1 MIYIVIGIYLLALAI
16 QFDFRGKGSA
26 ATRKFHFRLAF
37 LILVALMAF
46 RYRVGGDTIRYMASY
61 ENMYG
66 TIDSFDIGSR
76 LQPLWLLLNNF
87 LHSISPKFLLFQIV
101 HVLFINTVFFS
112 FFKKY
117 SKYLFVAIFLY
128 YIYPYFIFNMEVI
141 RESFAIAFFLLSIDA
156 CLRKR
161 WLIYY
166 LYIAVALLFHAG
178 AIFLIIVPFL
188 FNWKIRPLS
197 ILAICG
203 AGVVAMYLFQN
214 TSIFNNY
221 TILLNIEEQGR
232 TFLERESNI
241 NGYIAPL
248 LFRILFPAI
257 IYYIGIK
264 RGLNKDKLAPLFFFI
279 LSVSILTT
287 ILPQLYRL
295 FNYLRL
301 LEVVLCANVLYLI
314 QHTESPRYR
323 VAFPNLYILPILL
336 LILMNQVGRFQFKD
350 SSYIY
355 PNTHFY
361 NRYYPYYSVFN
372 PEISV
377 MREMMVRN
385 EFYHNNEY

>member
-166 LYIAVALLFHAG
+166 LYIAIAFLFHAG

-188 FNWKIRPLS
+188 SNWKIRPLS
-197 ILAICG
+197 IFAICG
-203 AGVVAMYLFQN
+203 AGVVVLHFFLN
-214 TSIFNNY
+214 TSFANTY
-221 TILLNIEEQGR
+221 MLLNNIEEQGR
-232 TFLERESNI
+232 AYISIKSNI

-257 IYYIGIK
+257 IYY
-264 RGLNKDKLAPLFFFI
+264 
-279 LSVSILTT
+279 LS
-287 ILPQLYRL
+287 
-295 FNYLRL
+295 
-301 LEVVLCANVLYLI
+301 LI
-314 QHTESPRYR
+314 H
-323 VAFPNLYILPILL
+323 I
-336 LILMNQVGRFQFKD
+336 
-350 SSYIY
+350 
-355 PNTHFY
+355 
-361 NRYYPYYSVFN
+361 
-372 PEISV
+372 
-377 MREMMVRN
+377 
-385 EFYHNNEY
+385 

>member
-26 ATRKFHFRLAF
+26 TTRKFHFRLAF

-46 RYRVGGDTIRYMASY
+46 RYRVGGDTLRYMDSY
-61 ENMYG
+61 EHMYG
-66 TIDSFDIGSR
+66 AIDTFDIGGR

-166 LYIAVALLFHAG
+166 LYIAIAFLFHAG

-188 FNWKIRPLS
+188 SNWKIRPLS
-197 ILAICG
+197 IFAICG
-203 AGVVAMYLFQN
+203 AGVVVLHFFLN
-214 TSIFNNY
+214 TSFANTY
-221 TILLNIEEQGR
+221 MLLNNIEEQGR
-232 TFLERESNI
+232 AYISIKSNI

-279 LSVSILTT
+279 LSVSVLTT
-287 ILPQLYRL
+287 IFPQLYRL

-314 QHTESPRYR
+314 QHTESSRYR

-336 LILMNQVGRFQFKD
+336 LIIANQVVRYQFD
-350 SSYIY
+350 DTSSIY
-355 PNTHFY
+355 MNTRKYQLF
-361 NRYYPYYSVFN
+361 YPYYSVFN
-372 PEISV
+372 PEISET
-377 MREMMVRN
+377 REMMMRN
-385 EFYHNNEY
+385 QFYHNEY

>member
-16 QFDFRGKGSA
+16 HFDFRGKGSA

-46 RYRVGGDTIRYMASY
+46 RYRVGGDTLRYMDSY
-61 ENMYG
+61 EHMYG
-66 TIDSFDIGSR
+66 AIDTFDIGGR

-166 LYIAVALLFHAG
+166 LYIAIAFLFHAG

-188 FNWKIRPLS
+188 SNWKIRPLS
-197 ILAICG
+197 IFAICG
-203 AGVVAMYLFQN
+203 AGVVVLHFFLN
-214 TSIFNNY
+214 TSFANTY
-221 TILLNIEEQGR
+221 MLLNNIEEQGR
-232 TFLERESNI
+232 AYISIKSNI

-279 LSVSILTT
+279 LSVSVLTT
-287 ILPQLYRL
+287 IFPQLYRL

-336 LILMNQVGRFQFKD
+336 LIIANQVVRYQFD
-350 SSYIY
+350 DTSSIY
-355 PNTHFY
+355 MNTQKYQLF
-361 NRYYPYYSVFN
+361 YPYYSVFN

-377 MREMMVRN
+377 TREMMIRN
-385 EFYHNNEY
+385 QFYHNEY

>member
-1 MIYIVIGIYLLALAI
+1 M
-16 QFDFRGKGSA
+16 
-26 ATRKFHFRLAF
+26 
-37 LILVALMAF
+37 
-46 RYRVGGDTIRYMASY
+46 
-61 ENMYG
+61 
-66 TIDSFDIGSR
+66 
-76 LQPLWLLLNNF
+76 
-87 LHSISPKFLLFQIV
+87 FQIV

-166 LYIAVALLFHAG
+166 LYIAIAFLFHAG

-188 FNWKIRPLS
+188 SNWKIRPLS
-197 ILAICG
+197 IFAICG
-203 AGVVAMYLFQN
+203 AGVVVLHFFLN
-214 TSIFNNY
+214 TSFANTY
-221 TILLNIEEQGR
+221 MLLNNIEEQGR
-232 TFLERESNI
+232 AYISIKSNI

-279 LSVSILTT
+279 LSVSVLTT
-287 ILPQLYRL
+287 IFPQLYRL

-336 LILMNQVGRFQFKD
+336 LIIANQVVRYQFD
-350 SSYIY
+350 DTSSIY
-355 PNTHFY
+355 MNTQKYQLF
-361 NRYYPYYSVFN
+361 YPYYSVFN

-377 MREMMVRN
+377 TREMMIRN
-385 EFYHNNEY
+385 QFYHNEY

>member
-46 RYRVGGDTIRYMASY
+46 RYRVGGDTLRYMDSY
-61 ENMYG
+61 EHMYG
-66 TIDSFDIGSR
+66 AIDTFDIGGR

-112 FFKKY
+112 FFKNTRNTC
-117 SKYLFVAIFLY
+117 SSPFPVLHIPLFHFQYGGNPGIFRNRLLPALHRCLPAETVADLLPLHRHRLPISRRRYFPDYRPVPFQLENTPFIHICRLRSGSRRLVFFL
-128 YIYPYFIFNMEVI
+128 NT
-141 RESFAIAFFLLSIDA
+141 SFANTYMFL
-156 CLRKR
+156 
-161 WLIYY
+161 
-166 LYIAVALLFHAG
+166 
-178 AIFLIIVPFL
+178 
-188 FNWKIRPLS
+188 N
-197 ILAICG
+197 
-203 AGVVAMYLFQN
+203 
-214 TSIFNNY
+214 
-221 TILLNIEEQGR
+221 NIEEQGR
-232 TFLERESNI
+232 AYISIKSNI

-287 ILPQLYRL
+287 IFPQLYRL

-323 VAFPNLYILPILL
+323 VAFPNLYILPILC
-336 LILMNQVGRFQFKD
+336 
-350 SSYIY
+350 
-355 PNTHFY
+355 
-361 NRYYPYYSVFN
+361 
-372 PEISV
+372 
-377 MREMMVRN
+377 
-385 EFYHNNEY
+385 

>member
-16 QFDFRGKGSA
+16 QFDFRGKGFA

-46 RYRVGGDTIRYMASY
+46 RYRVGGDTLRYMDSY
-61 ENMYG
+61 EHMYG
-66 TIDSFDIGSR
+66 AIDTFDIGGR

-166 LYIAVALLFHAG
+166 LYIAIAFLFHAG

-188 FNWKIRPLS
+188 SNWKIRPLS
-197 ILAICG
+197 IFAICG
-203 AGVVAMYLFQN
+203 AGVVVLHFFLN
-214 TSIFNNY
+214 TSFANTY
-221 TILLNIEEQGR
+221 MLLNNIEEQGR
-232 TFLERESNI
+232 AYISIKSNI

-279 LSVSILTT
+279 LSVSVLTT
-287 ILPQLYRL
+287 IFPQLYRL

-314 QHTESPRYR
+314 QHTESSRYR

-336 LILMNQVGRFQFKD
+336 LIIANQVVRYQFD
-350 SSYIY
+350 DTSSIY
-355 PNTHFY
+355 MNTRKYQLF
-361 NRYYPYYSVFN
+361 YPYYSVFN
-372 PEISV
+372 PEISET
-377 MREMMVRN
+377 REMMMRN
-385 EFYHNNEY
+385 QFYHNEY

>member
-46 RYRVGGDTIRYMASY
+46 RYRVGGDTLRYMDSY
-61 ENMYG
+61 EHMYG
-66 TIDSFDIGSR
+66 AIDTFDIGGR

-166 LYIAVALLFHAG
+166 LYIAIAFLFHAG

-197 ILAICG
+197 IFVVCG
-203 AGVVAMYLFQN
+203 
-214 TSIFNNY
+214 
-221 TILLNIEEQGR
+221 
-232 TFLERESNI
+232 RESPSCI
-241 NGYIAPL
+241 
-248 LFRILFPAI
+248 
-257 IYYIGIK
+257 
-264 RGLNKDKLAPLFFFI
+264 FF
-279 LSVSILTT
+279 
-287 ILPQLYRL
+287 
-295 FNYLRL
+295 
-301 LEVVLCANVLYLI
+301 
-314 QHTESPRYR
+314 
-323 VAFPNLYILPILL
+323 
-336 LILMNQVGRFQFKD
+336 
-350 SSYIY
+350 
-355 PNTHFY
+355 
-361 NRYYPYYSVFN
+361 
-372 PEISV
+372 
-377 MREMMVRN
+377 
-385 EFYHNNEY
+385 

>member
-16 QFDFRGKGSA
+16 QFDFRGKA
-26 ATRKFHFRLAF
+26 PPATRKFHFRLAF

-46 RYRVGGDTIRYMASY
+46 RYRVGGDTLRYMDSY
-61 ENMYG
+61 EHMYG
-66 TIDSFDIGSR
+66 AIDTFDIGGR

-166 LYIAVALLFHAG
+166 LYIAIAFLFHAG

-188 FNWKIRPLS
+188 SNWKIRPLS
-197 ILAICG
+197 IFAICG
-203 AGVVAMYLFQN
+203 AGVVVLHFFLN
-214 TSIFNNY
+214 TSFANTY
-221 TILLNIEEQGR
+221 MLLNNIEEQGR
-232 TFLERESNI
+232 AYISIKSNI

-279 LSVSILTT
+279 LSVSVLTT
-287 ILPQLYRL
+287 IFPQLYRL

-336 LILMNQVGRFQFKD
+336 LIIANQVVRYQFD
-350 SSYIY
+350 DTSSIY
-355 PNTHFY
+355 MNTQKYQLF
-361 NRYYPYYSVFN
+361 YPYYSVFN

-377 MREMMVRN
+377 TREMMIRN
-385 EFYHNNEY
+385 QFYHNEY

>member
-46 RYRVGGDTIRYMASY
+46 RYRVGGDTLRYMDSY
-61 ENMYG
+61 EHMYG
-66 TIDSFDIGSR
+66 AIDTFDIGGR

-166 LYIAVALLFHAG
+166 LYIAIAFLFHAG

-188 FNWKIRPLS
+188 FNWKIHPLS
-197 ILAICG
+197 IFVVCG
-203 AGVVAMYLFQN
+203 AGVAVLYFFLN
-214 TSIFNNY
+214 TSFANTYMFLN
-221 TILLNIEEQGR
+221 NIEEQGR
-232 TFLERESNI
+232 AYISIKSNI

-287 ILPQLYRL
+287 IFPQLYRL

-336 LILMNQVGRFQFKD
+336 LIIANQVVRYQFD
-350 SSYIY
+350 DTSSIY
-355 PNTHFY
+355 MNTQKYQLF
-361 NRYYPYYSVFN
+361 YPYYSVFN
-372 PEISV
+372 PEISET
-377 MREMMVRN
+377 REMMMRN
-385 EFYHNNEY
+385 QFYHNEY